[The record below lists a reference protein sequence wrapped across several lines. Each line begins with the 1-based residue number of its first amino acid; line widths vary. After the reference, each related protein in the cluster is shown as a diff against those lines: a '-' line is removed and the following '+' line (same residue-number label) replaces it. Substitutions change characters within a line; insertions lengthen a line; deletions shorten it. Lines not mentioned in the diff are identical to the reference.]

1 VKFLEVER
9 PSPARP
15 MVGIIDVRDSGQ
27 SWAGEMGQRME
38 VEVVDG
44 LVNDIGGALYRL
56 AWAEHPLVSSSAHQ
70 S

>member
-1 VKFLEVER
+1 
-9 PSPARP
+9 